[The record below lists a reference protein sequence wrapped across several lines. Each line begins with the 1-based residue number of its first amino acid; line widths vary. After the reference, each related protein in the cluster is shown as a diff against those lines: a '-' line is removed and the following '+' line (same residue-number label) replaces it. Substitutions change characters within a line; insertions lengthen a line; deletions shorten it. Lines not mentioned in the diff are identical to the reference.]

1 MTAFRITIPLLAVL
15 LLASCQ
21 NSSHLIVY
29 QHSNL
34 GFNVGV
40 NPETSNVHVRLGL
53 RQEVGTIVPKVDLS
67 DEEGGQEQSEPG
79 VRKTKRFNAAS
90 AYAAVRMN
98 TREIYMAP
106 EVNEI
111 VASGQAAINLAS
123 SPKKLDPFTQDNTT
137 NGTSS
142 QGGR

>member
-1 MTAFRITIPLLAVL
+1 M
-15 LLASCQ
+15 
-21 NSSHLIVY
+21 
-29 QHSNL
+29 
-34 GFNVGV
+34 
-40 NPETSNVHVRLGL
+40 HVRLGL

-67 DEEGGQEQSEPG
+67 DEEDGQEQSDSG
-79 VRKTKRFNAAS
+79 VRKTKKFNAAS

-137 NGTSS
+137 SGTSS
-142 QGGR
+142 QGSR